1 MQFFFFFS
9 PPLAQWYVRKLKD
22 VSRCHLSLN
31 VCLCRYLGNTARY
44 CRDLC
49 KGHKLCET
57 SSLLQPGCVTHSPAF
72 TALQAL
78 IINFRAYVKKK
89 KKSKPAVGRRS
100 RNILRFWVGRER
112 ISISPPHTPSTTLHL
127 SLLIIS
133 ERNLTHCQ
141 CLWTLDIIR
150 PAWRQI
156 S

>member
-1 MQFFFFFS
+1 MQFFF
-9 PPLAQWYVRKLKD
+9 PPLAQWCMRKLKD
-22 VSRCHLSLN
+22 ISRCHLFSN
-31 VCLCRYLGNTARY
+31 ACLCRYLGNPAQF
-44 CRDLC
+44 CWDLC
-49 KGHKLCET
+49 EGLKLCWT
-57 SSLLQPGCVTHSPAF
+57 SLLQIDCIPHSPDF

-78 IINFRAYVKKK
+78 IINFGASIKK
-89 KKSKPAVGRRS
+89 GQTWTS
-100 RNILRFWVGRER
+100 RWEEEQKYSGWGER
-112 ISISPPHTPSTTLHL
+112 GFPYPPTHTLSTTLHL